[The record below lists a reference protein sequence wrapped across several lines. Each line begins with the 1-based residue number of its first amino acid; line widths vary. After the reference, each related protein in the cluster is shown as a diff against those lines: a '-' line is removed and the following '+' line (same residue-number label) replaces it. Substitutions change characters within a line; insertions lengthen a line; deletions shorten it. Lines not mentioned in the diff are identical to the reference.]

1 MSDLPSEFATTRP
14 EVFDVHLPN
23 VTLADVDMLR
33 KAFPDLAKSLS
44 IPDDSA
50 LEKLLSKSLHQV
62 STPFKHIIL
71 FT

>member
-1 MSDLPSEFATTRP
+1 MNDLPSEFATNRP
-14 EVFDVHLPN
+14 EVFDDQLPN

-44 IPDDSA
+44 IPDENA

-62 STPFKHIIL
+62 
-71 FT
+71 